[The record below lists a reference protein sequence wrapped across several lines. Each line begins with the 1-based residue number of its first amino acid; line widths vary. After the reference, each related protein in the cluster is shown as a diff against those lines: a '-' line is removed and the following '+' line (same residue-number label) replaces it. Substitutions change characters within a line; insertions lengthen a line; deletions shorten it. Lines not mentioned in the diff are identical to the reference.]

1 MFDFETIVLHKH
13 MQFPCRQSGTSGG
26 RPPTSSCGGT
36 SGASRT
42 PPHRARTQ
50 WSPSAPSACLEPAG
64 IVWITKWTSW
74 HTKWTSCHTCQIK
87 KICTSPS
94 KICPPRFTD
103 LAGLFLANPRTLE
116 ESGNSL
122 WQWMHIN
129 AHQMNNLWQWT
140 CKAMPSHIK
149 WLMHIAPELAV
160 QNVAHDLSSQTS
172 MNQMEGDK
180 KYQCCS
186 EKKSVENSSRNTNQA
201 MTCLS
206 APHVLLFSTHCQ
218 KNHVPSPSHGCK
230 MRQVTDDRW

>member
-1 MFDFETIVLHKH
+1 MANLW
-13 MQFPCRQSGTSGG
+13 
-26 RPPTSSCGGT
+26 
-36 SGASRT
+36 
-42 PPHRARTQ
+42 ART
-50 WSPSAPSACLEPAG
+50 SPASQATNQQC
-64 IVWITKWTSW
+64 

-103 LAGLFLANPRTLE
+103 LAGLLLANPRTLE
-116 ESGNSL
+116 ESGKSL

-218 KNHVPSPSHGCK
+218 KNNGPPTQPWWLQNETG
-230 MRQVTDDRW
+230 DRWQMIGDRWGFHILYFTAAKHVTISFQLILLIYFLLQGLQSIDLSQLSQLWK